1 MSNNSGNNE
10 PLANAN
16 VSANANANVGANVN
30 TNVGVNANVGANVN
44 TKNAPA
50 KKNNKNNK
58 SKPVSYMPSWMTT
71 ASTQKNSMWSKK
83 ENRNAVN
90 AQKANTAKVSSWG
103 KNRALTP
110 WESGVGKA
118 PTNTLGK
125 SAGTGCFKKGSGGV
139 VCGVTQAA
147 AAQMGGKRNKTNKNK
162 NKTNKNKT
170 NKNKNKKNKTNKN
183 KNKKNKH

>member
-1 MSNNSGNNE
+1 MSNNNPVKTNASNSNSE

-16 VSANANANVGANVN
+16 VGANANVSANVN
-30 TNVGVNANVGANVN
+30 SNNM
-44 TKNAPA
+44 PA
-50 KKNNKNNK
+50 KKNNSKNK
-58 SKPVSYMPSWMTT
+58 LVSYLPSWMTT

-90 AQKANTAKVSSWG
+90 AQKANTAKVSAWG
-103 KNRALTP
+103 KTRALTP

-125 SAGTGCFKKGSGGV
+125 SAGTGCFKKGSGGI

-147 AAQMGGKRNKTNKNK
+147 AAQMGGKNRKNK
-162 NKTNKNKT
+162 NKTKKNRNKKNKT
-170 NKNKNKKNKTNKN
+170 KKNKTNKN
-183 KNKKNKH
+183 KH

>member
-1 MSNNSGNNE
+1 MSNNNPGKTNASNSNSE

-16 VSANANANVGANVN
+16 VGANANVSANVN
-30 TNVGVNANVGANVN
+30 SNNM
-44 TKNAPA
+44 PA
-50 KKNNKNNK
+50 KKNNNKNKN
-58 SKPVSYMPSWMTT
+58 KPVSYMPSWMTT

-90 AQKANTAKVSSWG
+90 AQKANTAKVSAWG

-110 WESGVGKA
+110 WESGVGKT
-118 PTNTLGK
+118 PTNTIGK

-147 AAQMGGKRNKTNKNK
+147 AAQMGGKNRNKTNKNK
-162 NKTNKNKT
+162 NKNKKNKT
-170 NKNKNKKNKTNKN
+170 SKNKNKNK
-183 KNKKNKH
+183 H

>member
-1 MSNNSGNNE
+1 MSNNNSGNNE

-16 VSANANANVGANVN
+16 VSANANVGANVN

-44 TKNAPA
+44 AKNAPA

-58 SKPVSYMPSWMTT
+58 NKPVSYMPSWMTT
-71 ASTQKNSMWSKK
+71 ASTQKNTMWSKK

-90 AQKANTAKVSSWG
+90 AQKANTAKVSAWG

-162 NKTNKNKT
+162 NKKNKNKT
-170 NKNKNKKNKTNKN
+170 NKNKNKKNKTC